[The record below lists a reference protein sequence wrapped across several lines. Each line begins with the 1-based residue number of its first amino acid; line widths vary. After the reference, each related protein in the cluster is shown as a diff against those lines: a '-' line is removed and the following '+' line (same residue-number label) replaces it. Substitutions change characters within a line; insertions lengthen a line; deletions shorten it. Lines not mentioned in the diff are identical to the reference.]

1 MRSIDADFITPAL
14 RASGLLQL
22 NIYGIFM
29 TRSLAENYPYTRLYK
44 AAVQGAKEPWL
55 KVVDL
60 LESCEID
67 ATETVRVLL
76 GMLWNQSDEFK
87 QSRVEALETF
97 ERVRETFIDIN
108 DVRCFFQML
117 FGRATSSARLFELS
131 LHSFYQVLHYQ
142 GSLSPY
148 VLKPLSQM
156 RSANKKHGNV
166 GDIEVINGTADS
178 SGRTQVRIAW
188 DAKYGKLEL
197 DREVLELRDKLA
209 DHGEIEAAGFV
220 VDVDHNELPQTEYEI
235 EGIGKIQV
243 MGFDRWTSHYRAPS
257 ELVDEERLF
266 AQEWLQAFVESL
278 CQMRREIAPIDE
290 PSIGWLRELT
300 AAMRERGV

>member
-1 MRSIDADFITPAL
+1 
-14 RASGLLQL
+14 
-22 NIYGIFM
+22 
-29 TRSLAENYPYTRLYK
+29 
-44 AAVQGAKEPWL
+44 
-55 KVVDL
+55 
-60 LESCEID
+60 
-67 ATETVRVLL
+67 
-76 GMLWNQSDEFK
+76 
-87 QSRVEALETF
+87 
-97 ERVRETFIDIN
+97 
-108 DVRCFFQML
+108 
-117 FGRATSSARLFELS
+117 
-131 LHSFYQVLHYQ
+131 
-142 GSLSPY
+142 
-148 VLKPLSQM
+148 M

-243 MGFDRWTSHYRAPS
+243 MGFDRWTAHCRAPS